1 MTSQQAA
8 MLMFGFALILAVA
21 HLLGGLARRFDQPP
35 VVGEIL
41 AGILLGPSIFH
52 GAIFGTLFPVDIRP
66 ALNALAYIGV
76 AVFMFVVGLEL
87 DHRLLRANR
96 GTVLGVLV
104 GSIVLP
110 FGLGSLLALY
120 LWHDHKTP
128 SQIGFVLFMGVAMS
142 MTALPVLSR
151 ILLDRGLQRTE
162 LGGLAMASAAAGDVV
177 AWSLLA
183 AIVAF
188 TGGQQSWHI
197 LLVLPYIAVMLFVVR
212 PLLGV
217 LMTARTTVS
226 SQAERTLTIE
236 LLVVLIVVMLV
247 SGGLTEWFGLHFI
260 FGAFFAGAIMPR
272 KGTERLRREIHDKV
286 AMFSGV
292 LLLPVYFAVAGM
304 NVDLSTVGGKGLGE
318 LGLILLVAIGGKVLG
333 TYAGAR
339 ISGQSARSS
348 TTLGILMNTRGL
360 TELIVLSVGLQ
371 LHLLDTALYSS
382 MVLMALITTAMT
394 GPLLRVSYPRRM
406 LDVDLLAIPE
416 VSTAKS
422 GSAPGTP

>member
-8 MLMFGFALILAVA
+8 MLMFDFALILAVA
-21 HLLGGLARRFDQPP
+21 HLLGGLARRFGQPP

-41 AGILLGPSIFH
+41 AGILLGPTLFH
-52 GAIFGTLFPVDIRP
+52 GAISSTLLSTGIRP
-66 ALNALAYIGV
+66 ALSALAYIGV

-87 DHRLLRANR
+87 DHGLLRSGRA
-96 GTVLGVLV
+96 TVIGVSV

-120 LWHDHKTP
+120 LWSDHKVHTHL
-128 SQIGFVLFMGVAMS
+128 GFVLFMGVAMS
-142 MTALPVLSR
+142 MTAFPVLSR
-151 ILLDRGLQRTE
+151 ILHDRGIQRTE
-162 LGGLAMASAAAGDVV
+162 IGGLAMAAAAAGDVA

-183 AIVAF
+183 TIVAF

-212 PLLGV
+212 PLLGR
-217 LMTARTTVS
+217 LMAARTAAGGKAGRALTV
-226 SQAERTLTIE
+226 E
-236 LLVVLIVVMLV
+236 LLVVLVVVLLA

-272 KGTERLRREIHDKV
+272 EGTELVRREIHDKV
-286 AMFSGV
+286 GMVSGV

-304 NVDLSTVGGKGLGE
+304 NVDLSTVGAKGLGE
-318 LGLILLVAIGGKVLG
+318 LVLVLLVAIGGKFFG

-339 ISGQSARSS
+339 ISGRSARSS
-348 TTLGILMNTRGL
+348 TTLGVLMNTRGL
-360 TELIVLSVGLQ
+360 TELIILGVGLQ

-382 MVLMALITTAMT
+382 MVVMALVTTALT
-394 GPLLRVSYPRRM
+394 GPLLRISYPRQM
-406 LDVDLLAIPE
+406 LDVDLLTIPE
-416 VSTAKS
+416 ALPAKS
-422 GSAPGTP
+422 GSAPGVR